1 MCLVEGSFIRSRKLH
16 DNKVPFFPVYC
27 PCVWP
32 FALYPPFSVSFLHFQ
47 LHVSQ
52 FISRPLPLLN
62 LLLWLRKAA
71 KTINRL
77 LYTGVEMVERNRIEF
92 VHPGTACRKE

>member
-1 MCLVEGSFIRSRKLH
+1 MEGSFTPVIRSRELH

-52 FISRPLPLLN
+52 FIPRQLPLLN
-62 LLLWLRKAA
+62 LLLWLRNAA
-71 KTINRL
+71 KTTNRL
-77 LYTGVEMVERNRIEF
+77 LCTDVEMFGGILDAF
-92 VHPGTACRKE
+92 PQPLC

>member
-1 MCLVEGSFIRSRKLH
+1 MEGSFTPVIWSRELH

-27 PCVWP
+27 PFVWP
-32 FALYPPFSVSFLHFQ
+32 SALYPPFSVSFLHFQ

-52 FISRPLPLLN
+52 FIPRQLLLLN

-77 LYTGVEMVERNRIEF
+77 LYADMEMFGGIQDAF
-92 VHPGTACRKE
+92 PQPLC